1 MCLFPKVI
9 KSSDQLNT
17 PMNTKHS
24 QTIRLQKNILYVL
37 YILQN
42 NIYNTYRLVL
52 AVFAVYTSICLS
64 EVNIKLY

>member
-1 MCLFPKVI
+1 
-9 KSSDQLNT
+9 
-17 PMNTKHS
+17 MNTKHS

-42 NIYNTYRLVL
+42 NIYNTYRLAL